1 MAKLA
6 NRAKMT
12 ISSTGTG
19 NITLAAADTG
29 YQTFAQAGISD
40 NDVIRYIVEDAS
52 NAWEIGTAVV
62 SNSSTVLAR
71 TVEESS
77 SGGSALNLTSAA
89 KVFVGI
95 TAKDLDG
102 NVAPQFLTT
111 PPTSLALSND
121 GSTAVTLNVKAYDEQ
136 GFPVAYTWD
145 ANIAG
150 SNTIYDASSLP
161 PQFASAPS
169 INQSTGVFS
178 IIGSSSS
185 SNGGTVNFRAK
196 ASDGV
201 KVATHVASLSL
212 SFAFD
217 IANATYNN
225 VSFSIAS
232 QEANATSLAF
242 NSAGTKM
249 YVVGYSSDTVFQ
261 YSLSTAFDVST
272 ASYDNVS
279 LSVSSQDSDPNE
291 LCFNSTGTKM
301 FILGQDNG
309 AVFQY
314 SLSTGFDL
322 STASYDNVSFTL
334 QANSYELGLAFS
346 TNGTRFFVVN
356 SSNDLV
362 EQYSCS
368 TGFDVSTASFD
379 SKSFSVASQ
388 DGDPSALAFNGSGT
402 KMYML
407 GYANDTV
414 FQYGLSTAFDVS
426 TASYDSVSF
435 SVGTQLS
442 RPQGLAFGGN
452 KMFLTG
458 RSSDKVFEYD
468 L

>member
-19 NITLAAADTG
+19 NITLAAADAG

-77 SGGSALNLTSAA
+77 NGGSALNLTSAA

-111 PPTSLALSND
+111 PPTSLALNND

-136 GFPVAYTWD
+136 GFPVNYTWD

-178 IIGSSSS
+178 IIGSSNTA
-185 SNGGTVNFRAK
+185 NGGTVNFRAK

-201 KVATHVASLSL
+201 MTSTHVAAVKL
-212 SFAFD
+212 SFLYTTGLLGYYDANDSNSYTNGSSSWND
-217 IANATYNN
+217 ISGNSGPTLTVDTADVTFTSNSTGGLPTIDLSNEEAINADFNLGTGCTVVMICHATGSIGSSTEYFAGKYNN
-225 VSFSIAS
+225 GGGGRYFNASTNTAYASINFGSNTVLTTSTKLYYDKTQQTIQGEVADGALTRAGFGNLVYASGLHSFAITDVDLTTGFSSGGSSSSNYMPLKIRAILFYDHEVSAS
-232 QEANATSLAF
+232 NVALIHNYFKSD
-242 NSAGTKM
+242 
-249 YVVGYSSDTVFQ
+249 YSSD
-261 YSLSTAFDVST
+261 
-272 ASYDNVS
+272 
-279 LSVSSQDSDPNE
+279 SDMP
-291 LCFNSTGTKM
+291 
-301 FILGQDNG
+301 
-309 AVFQY
+309 A
-314 SLSTGFDL
+314 
-322 STASYDNVSFTL
+322 
-334 QANSYELGLAFS
+334 
-346 TNGTRFFVVN
+346 
-356 SSNDLV
+356 
-362 EQYSCS
+362 
-368 TGFDVSTASFD
+368 
-379 SKSFSVASQ
+379 
-388 DGDPSALAFNGSGT
+388 
-402 KMYML
+402 
-407 GYANDTV
+407 
-414 FQYGLSTAFDVS
+414 
-426 TASYDSVSF
+426 
-435 SVGTQLS
+435 
-442 RPQGLAFGGN
+442 
-452 KMFLTG
+452 
-458 RSSDKVFEYD
+458 
-468 L
+468 